1 MVRRTNWKVTFFF
14 SSTDMEFASYRI
26 NQSNSQ
32 RTKTK
37 DLEEDSVAPKVV
49 PEGCELVDPPLGEG
63 PGSQLILPFRPGAL
77 RLKDGV
83 D

>member
-1 MVRRTNWKVTFFF
+1 MRRMNWNVTFFF
-14 SSTDMEFASYRI
+14 SSTDIELASCQNCGSKTEI
-26 NQSNSQ
+26 E
-32 RTKTK
+32 TTK